1 MEDPQLPPPVS
12 SMPPTPPTSHKSL
25 PSIPIEPDEVLEPPS
40 GTLGELNELLKRP
53 TALVRRS
60 YQGGRAPARLL
71 AGALACF
78 VLYGVAAGFFA
89 GGASL
94 LLAAF
99 KVPLIILLTFLLCIP
114 SLYVF
119 GAMAGADW
127 TGRRFLTML
136 SGFAATLGLLLVA
149 LLPISWLFSVSSRY
163 LASAVWLHF
172 FLWAMALIFGWR
184 FLSVALRESGA
195 KSGLF
200 VWVALFLIVSMQVAT
215 VVRPVLVWEEGSALF
230 AQGKMFFMEHL
241 GRVYD
246 EDEKARQAERKRQE
260 QAREAE
266 QKREE
271 DKKRQAEAK
280 KGQDKPAEA
289 VSAGS
294 GASAAKGR

>member
-12 SMPPTPPTSHKSL
+12 SMASHAL

-53 TALVRRS
+53 VALVRRS
-60 YQGGRAPARLL
+60 YQGGPAPARLM

-99 KVPLIILLTFLLCIP
+99 KVPLIILLTFVLCIP

-172 FLWAMALIFGWR
+172 FLWALALIFGWR
-184 FLSVALRESGA
+184 FLNVALRESGA
-195 KSGLF
+195 KTGLF
-200 VWVALFLIVSMQVAT
+200 LWLVLFLLVSLQVAT
-215 VVRPVLVWEEGSALF
+215 VVRPVLVWEEGTSMF
-230 AQGKMFFMEHL
+230 VQGKMFFLEHL
-241 GRVYD
+241 GRVYE
-246 EDEKARQAERKRQE
+246 EDTQARERERKRAEEARQAELKREEARKRQ
-260 QAREAE
+260 AA
-266 QKREE
+266 
-271 DKKRQAEAK
+271 AK
-280 KGQDKPAEA
+280 KGQAKPA
-289 VSAGS
+289 
-294 GASAAKGR
+294 AAAPAAAANGR

>member
-1 MEDPQLPPPVS
+1 MEDPQQPPPVS
-12 SMPPTPPTSHKSL
+12 SMTSHAL
-25 PSIPIEPDEVLEPPS
+25 PSIPIEPDEVMEPPS
-40 GTLGELNELLKRP
+40 GMLGELNELLKRP
-53 TALVRRS
+53 AALVRRS
-60 YQGGRAPARLL
+60 YQGGPAPARLM

-99 KVPLIILLTFLLCIP
+99 KVPLIILLTFLLCVP

-119 GAMAGADW
+119 GAMAGAEW
-127 TGRRFLTML
+127 TGRRFLTLL

-172 FLWAMALIFGWR
+172 FLWALALIFGWR
-184 FLSVALRESGA
+184 FLDVALRESGS
-195 KSGLF
+195 KNGLF
-200 VWVALFLIVSMQVAT
+200 LWLVLFLLVSMQVAT

-230 AQGKMFFMEHL
+230 VQGKMFFLEHL

-246 EDEKARQAERKRQE
+246 EDEKARQVER
-260 QAREAE
+260 
-266 QKREE
+266 KREE
-271 DKKRQAEAK
+271 DRKRQAEAK
-280 KGQDKPAEA
+280 KVKAKPAA
-289 VSAGS
+289 VAPTTPGT
-294 GASAAKGR
+294 SAAKGR

>member
-12 SMPPTPPTSHKSL
+12 SMTPPHAL

-53 TALVRRS
+53 AALVRRS
-60 YQGGRAPARLL
+60 YQGGPAPARLL
-71 AGALACF
+71 VGALACF

-172 FLWAMALIFGWR
+172 FLWALALIFGWR
-184 FLSVALRESGA
+184 FLGVALQESGA

-200 VWVALFLIVSMQVAT
+200 LWLVLFLLVSMQVAT

-230 AQGKMFFMEHL
+230 VQGKMFFLEHL

-246 EDEKARQAERKRQE
+246 QDEKTRQEELKRQEEVRQAERKRQE
-260 QAREAE
+260 DE
-266 QKREE
+266 
-271 DKKRQAEAK
+271 KRQAGAK
-280 KGQDKPAEA
+280 KGQKKPEA
-289 VSAGS
+289 APA
-294 GASAAKGR
+294 ASAANGR

>member
-12 SMPPTPPTSHKSL
+12 SMASHAL

-40 GTLGELNELLKRP
+40 GSLGELNELLKRP
-53 TALVRRS
+53 VALVRRS
-60 YQGGRAPARLL
+60 YQGGPAPVRLM

-78 VLYGVAAGFFA
+78 VLYGVAAGFFS

-99 KVPLIILLTFLLCIP
+99 KVPLIILLTFVLCIP

-127 TGRRFLTML
+127 TGRRFLTIL

-172 FLWAMALIFGWR
+172 FLWALALIFGWR
-184 FLSVALRESGA
+184 FLNVALRESGA
-195 KSGLF
+195 KTGLF
-200 VWVALFLIVSMQVAT
+200 LWLVLFLLVSLQVAT
-215 VVRPVLVWEEGSALF
+215 VVRPVLVWEEGSAMF
-230 AQGKMFFMEHL
+230 VKGKMFFLEHL
-241 GRVYD
+241 GRVYE
-246 EDEKARQAERKRQE
+246 EDTQAQELERKQAE
-260 QAREAE
+260 
-266 QKREE
+266 
-271 DKKRQAEAK
+271 
-280 KGQDKPAEA
+280 
-289 VSAGS
+289 
-294 GASAAKGR
+294 GR